1 MDEAPKSSSWWQTL
15 PGILTATAGIITAI
29 SGLLVVL
36 YQSPLF
42 KSDVKPDGAHSTAAS
57 VMASVPDATPIGPS
71 VNPSP
76 DALAAAPHA
85 PDASTPQAST
95 ARINLLDAELGGH
108 LEAASNDDWSRTI
121 DGKDASISSL
131 MVGQTGVY
139 GFRNRRSARFD
150 TFTVLIPATDIYN
163 VSEIELS
170 YGNDSPTGAF
180 ETIGRFKPQNL
191 KLFNTSYQAFAFPA
205 VTARY
210 FKVKLLSG
218 KDGYATAY
226 EFQLFGTLK

>member
-1 MDEAPKSSSWWQTL
+1 MDETPKSSSWWQTL

-36 YQSPLF
+36 YQSPLL
-42 KSDVKPDGAHSTAAS
+42 KSEVKPDGAHRPAAS
-57 VMASVPDATPIGPS
+57 VTAAMPDTATPSPS
-71 VNPSP
+71 SNPAP
-76 DALAAAPHA
+76 AVLAAAP
-85 PDASTPQAST
+85 DASPPAATA
-95 ARINLLDAELGGH
+95 ARINLLDPELGGH

-139 GFRNRRSARFD
+139 GFKNGRSARFD
-150 TFTVLIPATDIYN
+150 TFTVLIPATDTYN
-163 VSEIELS
+163 VGEVELS

-180 ETIGRFKPQNL
+180 EIIGRFKPQNL
-191 KLFNTSYQAFAFPA
+191 KLFSTPYQAFSFPP

-210 FKVKLLSG
+210 FKVKLVSG

-226 EFQLFGTLK
+226 EFQLFGALK

>member
-1 MDEAPKSSSWWQTL
+1 MDETPRSSSWWQTL

-42 KSDVKPDGAHSTAAS
+42 KSDAKPDSAHSTAAS
-57 VMASVPDATPIGPS
+57 VMASAPDATPVGPS

-76 DALAAAPHA
+76 EALAAAPRA
-85 PDASTPQAST
+85 PDASTPPAST
-95 ARINLLDAELGGH
+95 ARINLLDPDKGGH
-108 LEAASNDDWSRTI
+108 LEAASSDDWRRTI
-121 DGKDASISSL
+121 DGKEAAISL
-131 MVGQTGVY
+131 QADQTGVY
-139 GFRNRRSARFD
+139 GFKHGRSARFD

-191 KLFNTSYQAFAFPA
+191 KLFNTPYQAFAFPA

>member
-1 MDEAPKSSSWWQTL
+1 MDETPKTSSWWQTL

-42 KSDVKPDGAHSTAAS
+42 KSDAKPGSTHGTATS
-57 VMASVPDATPIGPS
+57 VTVPAPDATPSSSPI
-71 VNPSP
+71 NPSP
-76 DALAAAPHA
+76 AAPRAH
-85 PDASTPQAST
+85 DAGTLQASA
-95 ARINLLDAELGGH
+95 ARINLLDPDKGGH
-108 LEAASNDDWSRTI
+108 LEAASSDDWSRTI
-121 DGKDASISSL
+121 DGKEASISL
-131 MVGQTGVY
+131 QADQTGVY
-139 GFRNRRSARFD
+139 GFKNGRSARFD

-170 YGNDSPTGAF
+170 YGNDSPTGTF

-191 KLFNTSYQAFAFPA
+191 KLFNTPYQAFAFPA
-205 VTARY
+205 VTAKY

-218 KDGYATAY
+218 KGGYATVY
-226 EFQLFGTLK
+226 EFQLFGSLN

>member
-15 PGILTATAGIITAI
+15 PGILTATAGIITAV

-42 KSDVKPDGAHSTAAS
+42 KSDIKPDSAHSPAAS
-57 VMASVPDATPIGPS
+57 VVASAPD
-71 VNPSP
+71 
-76 DALAAAPHA
+76 A

-95 ARINLLDAELGGH
+95 ARINLLDPDKGGH
-108 LEAASNDDWSRTI
+108 LEAASSDDWRRTI
-121 DGKDASISSL
+121 DGKEAAISL
-131 MVGQTGVY
+131 QADQTGVY
-139 GFRNRRSARFD
+139 GFKNGRTARFD

-191 KLFNTSYQAFAFPA
+191 KLFNTPYQAFAFPA

>member
-1 MDEAPKSSSWWQTL
+1 MDETPKSSSWWQTL
-15 PGILTATAGIITAI
+15 PGILTATAGIITAV

-42 KSDVKPDGAHSTAAS
+42 KPDVKSESAHGTAAS
-57 VMASVPDATPIGPS
+57 VTSSAPDATPADPS

-76 DALAAAPHA
+76 DALASVPRA
-85 PDASTPQAST
+85 PDTRTPQTSA
-95 ARINLLDAELGGH
+95 ARINLLDPDKGGH
-108 LEAASNDDWSRTI
+108 LEAASNDEWSRTI
-121 DGKDASISSL
+121 DGKEAPISL
-131 MVGQTGVY
+131 QADQTGVY
-139 GFRNRRSARFD
+139 GFKNGRSARFD
-150 TFTVLIPATDIYN
+150 AFTVLIPATDTYN

-170 YGNDSPTGAF
+170 YGNESPTGAF

-191 KLFNTSYQAFAFPA
+191 KLFNTPYQAFAFPA

-218 KDGYATAY
+218 KGGYATAY

>member
-42 KSDVKPDGAHSTAAS
+42 KSDTKPDSAHSPAAS
-57 VMASVPDATPIGPS
+57 VMASAPDATPVGPA
-71 VNPSP
+71 VNPPP
-76 DALAAAPHA
+76 DAN
-85 PDASTPQAST
+85 TPQAST
-95 ARINLLDAELGGH
+95 ARINLLDPDKGGH
-108 LEAASNDDWSRTI
+108 LEAASSDDWRRTI
-121 DGKDASISSL
+121 DGKETAISL
-131 MVGQTGVY
+131 QADQTGVY
-139 GFRNRRSARFD
+139 GFKNGRSARFD

-163 VSEIELS
+163 VREIELS

-191 KLFNTSYQAFAFPA
+191 KLFNTPYQAFAFPA

>member
-1 MDEAPKSSSWWQTL
+1 M

-42 KSDVKPDGAHSTAAS
+42 KSDTKPDSAHSTAAS
-57 VMASVPDATPIGPS
+57 VM
-71 VNPSP
+71 
-76 DALAAAPHA
+76 AAAPHA

-95 ARINLLDAELGGH
+95 ARINLLDPDKGGH
-108 LEAASNDDWSRTI
+108 LEAASSDDWRRTI
-121 DGKDASISSL
+121 DGKEAAISL
-131 MVGQTGVY
+131 QADQTGVY
-139 GFRNRRSARFD
+139 GFKNGRSARFN

-191 KLFNTSYQAFAFPA
+191 KLFNTPYQAFAFPA

>member
-15 PGILTATAGIITAI
+15 PGILTAAAGIITAI

-57 VMASVPDATPIGPS
+57 VTAAMPDAAT
-71 VNPSP
+71 PSP
-76 DALAAAPHA
+76 ASNPAPAVLAAAPRA
-85 PDASTPQAST
+85 PDASPPAAA

-191 KLFNTSYQAFAFPA
+191 KLFNTPYQAFAFPA